1 MKRLLPILMPLLFM
15 LLMALPCLAETA
27 AETAAPSAE
36 PAAAV
41 ETAAPEESAE
51 AAETAAPGNWFQTS
65 TLTEKLAAVQWYTW
79 LVILAL
85 VVLAAALIKAGKAPW
100 NAKILAYAAMTVA
113 ISFVLST
120 LRVFKMPQGGS
131 ITLVSML
138 PIIAFSLAFGPARG
152 ALVGCAYGF
161 LQLLYDPYVIHP
173 LQMLADYPLAFAALA
188 LGGFAERTP
197 LPKYWTLPLA
207 VVIGSLGRYLMAVL
221 SGVVFF
227 AEYAGDQNV
236 WLYSMV
242 YNISYLGPDA
252 LLCLAVSLIP
262 GVSQVVDVLRAGRK
276 QA

>member
-1 MKRLLPILMPLLFM
+1 MKRLVTILMILTVALLVV
-15 LLMALPCLAETA
+15 LPCLAETEA
-27 AETAAPSAE
+27 TAAPDAS
-36 PAAAV
+36 V
-41 ETAAPEESAE
+41 EAAAPEEAAE
-51 AAETAAPGNWFQTS
+51 AEAESGNWFSTS

-79 LVILAL
+79 LVIIAL
-85 VVLAAALIKAGKAPW
+85 IVLAAVLIRAGKAQW
-100 NAKILAYAAMTVA
+100 NARVLAYAAMTVA

-120 LRVFKMPQGGS
+120 LRLFKMPQGGS

-188 LGGFAERTP
+188 LGGFAGKAK
-197 LPKYWTLPLA
+197 LPDYWKLPLA
-207 VVIGSLGRYLMAVL
+207 VALGSLGRYLMAVL

-236 WLYSMV
+236 LIYSSV

-252 LLCLAVSLIP
+252 LLCLAVALIP
-262 GVSQVVDVLRAGRK
+262 GISRIVDALKAGQVKA
-276 QA
+276 

>member
-1 MKRLLPILMPLLFM
+1 MKRLVAILLILTVALLF
-15 LLMALPCLAETA
+15 ALTCLAETEA
-27 AETAAPSAE
+27 TAAPDAS
-36 PAAAV
+36 V
-41 ETAAPEESAE
+41 ETAAPEKAAE
-51 AAETAAPGNWFQTS
+51 AEAEPQSWFSTS

-79 LVILAL
+79 LVIIAL
-85 VVLAAALIKAGKAPW
+85 IALAAVLIKAGKAQW

-120 LRVFKMPQGGS
+120 LRLFKMPQGGS

-188 LGGFAERTP
+188 LGGFAGKAKLSDYWK
-197 LPKYWTLPLA
+197 LPMA
-207 VVIGSLGRYLMAVL
+207 VAIGSLGRYLMAVL

-227 AEYAGDQNV
+227 AEYAGEQNV
-236 WLYSMV
+236 LIYSSV
-242 YNISYLGPDA
+242 YNLSYLGPDA
-252 LLCLAVSLIP
+252 LLCLAVSLIL
-262 GVSQVVDVLRAGRK
+262 GVSRIVDALKAGRVK
-276 QA
+276 S

>member
-1 MKRLLPILMPLLFM
+1 MKRLLTALLTALFVLML
-15 LLMALPCLAETA
+15 ALPCLAES
-27 AETAAPSAE
+27 TAAPDATPEAVETVVPDDSGA
-36 PAAAV
+36 AAAV
-41 ETAAPEESAE
+41 ETAAPGS
-51 AAETAAPGNWFQTS
+51 WFQTS
-65 TLTEKLAAVQWYTW
+65 TFTEKLAAVQWYTW
-79 LVILAL
+79 LVIALLVLLAI
-85 VVLAAALIKAGKAPW
+85 VLIKAGKAQW

-120 LRVFKMPQGGS
+120 LRLFKMPQGGS

-188 LGGFAERTP
+188 LGGFAEKAP
-197 LPKYWTLPLA
+197 LPKYWKLPLA

-236 WLYSMV
+236 WIYSSV

-252 LLCLAVSLIP
+252 LLCLVIALIP
-262 GVSQVVDVLRAGRK
+262 GVSRIVEVLRSGQKTA
-276 QA
+276 

>member
-1 MKRLLPILMPLLFM
+1 MKRLPPILLIALF
-15 LLMALPCLAETA
+15 LLMLALPCLAES
-27 AETAAPSAE
+27 TAAPDASA
-36 PAAAV
+36 AGAAV
-41 ETAAPEESAE
+41 ATAAPENSGE
-51 AAETAAPGNWFQTS
+51 AAPGNWFQTS

-79 LVILAL
+79 LVIAL
-85 VVLAAALIKAGKAPW
+85 LILLAAALVKAGKARW

-120 LRVFKMPQGGS
+120 LRLFKMPQGGS

-161 LQLLYDPYVIHP
+161 LRLLYDPYVIHP
-173 LQMLADYPLAFAALA
+173 LQMLTDYPLAFAALA
-188 LGGFAERTP
+188 LGGFAAKAP
-197 LPKYWTLPLA
+197 LPKYWKLPLA

-236 WLYSMV
+236 WAYSSV

-252 LLCLAVSLIP
+252 LLCLLVALIP
-262 GVSQVVDVLRAGRK
+262 GVSRIVEVLRSGQKTA
-276 QA
+276 